1 MTINYDWNLG
11 ARYRDGKKNSSFMV
25 TMLVPLQIYCYRE
38 NSIVLPNMSSST
50 KLKHRK
56 KYAFRL

>member
-1 MTINYDWNLG
+1 MNLG

-25 TMLVPLQIYCYRE
+25 TMLVSLQIYCYRE